1 MKKKFVAILLVL
13 IILSLG
19 ALLLLTMIPLTLT
32 GCLLNTYHARFDSEV
47 EYYLDFDYVESLESF
62 GTTGRGDVYL
72 IDDESVFEKALPE
85 YDSSVDFDKKIAILY
100 VYDSSNPNK
109 YYLRSIKL
117 DDGVLTVEV
126 FHTKIYLPWKNGLA
140 QPSPRGFLLTI
151 DRTSFDS
158 VNFVDVRS
166 GYHPW

>member
-85 YDSSVDFDKKIAILY
+85 YDSSVDFDKKIAILL
-100 VYDSSNPNK
+100 VYKTSSIDE
-109 YYLRSIKL
+109 YRLRSIKL
-117 DDGVLTVEV
+117 NDGVLTVKVSGNIEPPG
-126 FHTKIYLPWKNGLA
+126 YLSAVEPYL
-140 QPSPRGFLLTI
+140 RGFLLTI
-151 DRTSFDS
+151 DRISFDS
-158 VNFVDVRS
+158 VEFVDVRW
-166 GYHPW
+166 GKHPR

>member
-62 GTTGRGDVYL
+62 GDCSKGEIYV
-72 IDDESVFEKALPE
+72 IEDESVLKKALPR
-85 YDSSVDFDKKIAILY
+85 YDISVDFDKQIAILH
-100 VYDSSNPNK
+100 VYDSSEFE
-109 YYLRSIKL
+109 YYIRSIRL
-117 DDGVLTVEV
+117 IDGAMSVDV
-126 FHTKIYLPWKNGLA
+126 FYTKIYLPWRNYGIEPA
-140 QPSPRGFLLTI
+140 PRGFLLTM
-151 DRTSFDS
+151 DRVSFDS
-158 VNFVDVRS
+158 VEFIDIRS
-166 GYHPW
+166 GRHPR